1 MLSEAQPPLQNMN
14 IYTEVTPN
22 PASLKFVVDRVILS
36 GGAADFPDAASAD
49 SGSKL
54 ASKIFQHEFTRGV
67 FFGRNFVTVTKDE
80 KARWEDVIP
89 AVKDEIRGFLQSGE
103 RVVETEDALIAYD
116 DADETTRSIIQ
127 VIEEQVRPAVAM
139 DGGDITFESF
149 EDGVVRLKLRGSCS
163 GCPSSLVT
171 LKQGIQ
177 SMLTRLFPDQVKS
190 VEAV

>member
-1 MLSEAQPPLQNMN
+1 MN

-36 GGAADFPDAASAD
+36 GGAADFPDAQSAEL
-49 SGSKL
+49 GSKL
-54 ASKIFQHEFTRGV
+54 ATRIFKYPFTRGV

-80 KARWEDVIP
+80 AARWEDVIP
-89 AVKDEIRGFLQSGE
+89 VIKEEVKTFLQSGE
-103 RVVETEDALIAYD
+103 RIVETEEVVQAFNDT
-116 DADETTRSIIQ
+116 DETTRSIIQ

-139 DGGDITFESF
+139 DGGDIIFEGF
-149 EDGVVRLKLRGSCS
+149 EDGVVKLKLRGSCS

-177 SMLTRLFPDQVKS
+177 SMLQRLFPDQVKS